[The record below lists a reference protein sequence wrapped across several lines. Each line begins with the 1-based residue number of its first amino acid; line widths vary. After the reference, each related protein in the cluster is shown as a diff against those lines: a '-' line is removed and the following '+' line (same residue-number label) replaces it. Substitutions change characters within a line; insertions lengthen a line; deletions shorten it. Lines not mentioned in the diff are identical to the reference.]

1 MEYALRKTLALADA
15 ELSAAEVPALVQE
28 LARNPSLV
36 RALQVYIAVGRR
48 RIAKPYAA
56 KRDEPVP
63 QWLVDTV
70 MRTPMERAADRSASV
85 VSFGSKLL
93 ERMRSRY
100 HTPGWAVAGPALAAV
115 LALFVWQQATG
126 AATGGLLMTAK
137 LQNALERTASGE
149 DPSLTRFQA
158 AADLLEPR
166 SSLVPPVRDAIQRGA
181 HFWRCLPRRRRA
193 LAARDADTARSG
205 RHAAGWQP
213 APTPRRLCRHQ
224 DERATAR
231 NRASGG
237 RHEVRLAAAG
247 RQMRT

>member
-1 MEYALRKTLALADA
+1 MEYAFRKTLALADA

-63 QWLVDTV
+63 QWLIDTV
-70 MRTPMERAADRSASV
+70 MRSPMERAADRSASV

-126 AATGGLLMTAK
+126 EAPGGLLMTAK
-137 LQNALERTASGE
+137 LQNALEHTASGE
-149 DPSLTRFQA
+149 DPSLAGFRP
-158 AADLLEPR
+158 LLTYWSHDQTWCRQFEMR
-166 SSLVPPVRDAIQRGA
+166 SSEERTFGVACRADDGNWQLVMQTPPGPVGMLPAGSPRQHLDGYVATKMSGQALENPQVVDVMKSNWSPPVGK
-181 HFWRCLPRRRRA
+181 
-193 LAARDADTARSG
+193 
-205 RHAAGWQP
+205 
-213 APTPRRLCRHQ
+213 
-224 DERATAR
+224 
-231 NRASGG
+231 
-237 RHEVRLAAAG
+237 
-247 RQMRT
+247 